1 MRTVRIE
8 RSRSDNRMKI
18 CVPTMEKGGVD
29 DLVCEHFGRAPTFT
43 VIDTDTDQAQVVAN
57 RSEHMGGLGKPPEH
71 IAKTGAK
78 VLICSGLGPKAID
91 MLQAFDIQVF
101 VGASGTAKDAVQM
114 WRDGKLLAASHDVAC
129 KEHHH

>member
-1 MRTVRIE
+1 MDR
-8 RSRSDNRMKI
+8 
-18 CVPTMEKGGVD
+18 GGLEDV
-29 DLVCEHFGRAPTFT
+29 VCDHFGRAPTFT
-43 VIDTDTDQAQVVAN
+43 VLDLESNEVLVVKN

-91 MLQAFDIQVF
+91 MLQSLGVQVF
-101 VGASGTAKDAVQM
+101 VGASGTVEEAVRM
-114 WRDGKLLAASHDVAC
+114 WRDGKLQAATHDIAC